1 MAPLTAR
8 GPEQPE
14 DEGGFEL
21 PGEPLD
27 GDGDDGLEPD
37 DVAAGDAAGDDRA
50 ADDEGHG
57 QVAYELDGWAGSTR
71 QLLDGMLENADI
83 PRAWEG
89 GTLVVDAEHEA
100 EVDALVDEAD
110 GTAGP
115 RLDPEEPKVAYEV
128 GDWDDGD
135 LDRLVD
141 LLVAAEVAYDWDDHG
156 DLLVLAAD
164 EDRAEE
170 VFDRF
175 DAGEEADADGDGDGG
190 ADGPEAAQVLSDLFV
205 ASDRLMHD
213 AEDHQGVLGVVE
225 AAGAAEQLSLPFGF
239 EAEVWAEIVA
249 RAAGLRR
256 AIEEDVEDDA
266 EIVERATELRTRL
279 REFV

>member
-27 GDGDDGLEPD
+27 GDGDAGGDGD
-37 DVAAGDAAGDDRA
+37 GDGED
-50 ADDEGHG
+50 HG
-57 QVAYELDGWAGSTR
+57 QVAYELDGWAGTTR
-71 QLLDGMLENADI
+71 QLLDGMLEKADV

-89 GTLVVDAEHEA
+89 GTLVVDAEHED

-128 GDWDDGD
+128 GDWDDGE
-135 LDRLVD
+135 LDRLVE
-141 LLVAAEVAYDWDDHG
+141 LLVAADVAYDWDEHG

-164 EDRAEE
+164 EERAEE

-175 DAGEEADADGDGDGG
+175 DAGEEADVDGEGG
-190 ADGPEAAQVLSDLFV
+190 GDGPEAAQVLSDLFV

-213 AEDHQGVLGVVE
+213 AEDHQGVLSIVD
-225 AAGAAEQLSLPFGF
+225 AAGAAERLSLPFGF

-249 RAAGLRR
+249 RAAALRR
-256 AIEEDVEDDA
+256 AIEDDVEDDA
-266 EIVERATELRTRL
+266 EIVERATELRSRL